1 MAIHL
6 KVVILPDGSTGRQVK
21 VMPNSKGQIPTHPGY
36 QRIREELQRLRAQHL
51 YRTRRVLESPQ
62 GVEVRV
68 DGENLL
74 SFCSNDYL
82 GLANDARVI
91 AAFQSGAE
99 RYGVGSGASHLV
111 TGHSL
116 AHHAL
121 EEELAAFVGAER
133 ALLFSTGYMANLGV
147 VSALLDR
154 HGTVFEDKLN
164 HASLIDAARL
174 SGAQVK
180 RYAHGDLARLE
191 TLLAV
196 GEGEK
201 IVLTDGVFSMDGDV
215 ADVTRLA
222 TLAQQHAAW
231 LLVDDA
237 HGLGVLG
244 AHGRGTLE
252 HYGLRPQAPLIL
264 LGTLGKAFGTFGAFI
279 AGDDD
284 LIEYLIQ
291 RARPYI
297 YTTALPP
304 AVAEA
309 TRASLR
315 IVQQESSRRDAL
327 NARIAQFRAGAAQLG
342 LTLLDSPTPI
352 QALILG
358 EAQAAVVASDALRA
372 RGILVAAI
380 RPPTVLAG
388 SARLR
393 ITFSAQHSAQHV
405 ERLLDA
411 LAALPQIISGPA

>member
-1 MAIHL
+1 
-6 KVVILPDGSTGRQVK
+6 
-21 VMPNSKGQIPTHPGY
+21 MPNSKGQNPVQPGI
-36 QRIREELQRLRAQHL
+36 QRLREELQALRARSL
-51 YRTRRVLESPQ
+51 YRTRRVLETPQ

-68 DGENLL
+68 GNETML

-91 AAFQSGAE
+91 AALRSGAE

-111 TGHSL
+111 TGHSV

-121 EEELAAFVGAER
+121 EEELAAFVGAKR

-180 RYAHGDLARLE
+180 RYAHGDLTRLE
-191 TLLAV
+191 VFLDAAE
-196 GEGEK
+196 GEGL
-201 IVLTDGVFSMDGDV
+201 ILTDAVFSMDGDV
-215 ADVTRLA
+215 ADVARLA
-222 TLAQQHAAW
+222 ALAQQHAAW

-252 HYGLRPQAPLIL
+252 HFNLQSQAPLIL

-279 AGDDD
+279 AGDEE
-284 LIEYLIQ
+284 LVEYLIQ
-291 RARPYI
+291 HARPYI

-315 IVQQESSRRDAL
+315 IMQEEGWRRDVL

-358 EAQAAVVASDALRA
+358 DAQAAVTASDALRA
-372 RGILVAAI
+372 HGILVPAI
-380 RPPTVLAG
+380 RPPTVPAG

-393 ITFSAQHSAQHV
+393 VTFCAQHTTQQV
-405 ERLLDA
+405 ERLLEA
-411 LAALPQIISGPA
+411 LATLPPLSTGSA

>member
-1 MAIHL
+1 M
-6 KVVILPDGSTGRQVK
+6 VILPDGSTGRQVK
-21 VMPNSKGQIPTHPGY
+21 VMPNSKGQIPTHPGH

-82 GLANDARVI
+82 GLANDARVN
-91 AAFQSGAE
+91 AAFQYGVE
-99 RYGVGSGASHLV
+99 RYGTGSGASHLV
-111 TGHSL
+111 TGHSV

-121 EEELAAFVGAER
+121 EVELATFVGAER
-133 ALLFSTGYMANLGV
+133 ALLFSTGYMANLGI

-215 ADVTRLA
+215 ADVARLA

-252 HYGLRPQAPLIL
+252 LYGLQPQAPLIL

-284 LIEYLIQ
+284 LVEYLIQ

-315 IVQQESSRRDAL
+315 IVQQEGWRRDAL

-358 EAQAAVVASDALRA
+358 EAQAAVTASDALRA

-380 RPPTVLAG
+380 RPPTVPAG

-393 ITFSAQHSAQHV
+393 ITFSALHSAQHV
-405 ERLLDA
+405 ERLLEA
-411 LAALPQIISGPA
+411 LAALPQIVSGPA